1 MRDRTRKTHVALARQ
16 IIDFARSRRMR
27 VHDHLPEQAFAT
39 LCGVSRTPI
48 RAAFKILA
56 EIGFLE
62 IITDGGYCL
71 AADPEVDFVRI
82 IQHLD
87 VSDGSLADRILA
99 DRRERRLDD
108 VQSVSF
114 LIRRYGGTRTIVL
127 NALTILQQ
135 DGIIERVPGHGWAF
149 RPLLDTPAAV
159 GDSLQFRLILE
170 PAAIL
175 TPGFDLDQAKA
186 RQLRLQMT
194 EALAAPDGRLAGPS
208 FYRQDTDFHTLVAQ
222 GSANRFARDT
232 LLAHH
237 RLRHVTQK
245 DFSTP
250 EFRLRQAL
258 QEHLEI
264 LDSLERR
271 QFDVAADQ
279 MTLHLR
285 LSRNQRPDAANRG
298 SPPMARLLG
307 RVPR

>member
-16 IIDFARSRRMR
+16 VIELTRARQMR
-27 VHDHLPEQAFAT
+27 VQDHLPEQAFAT
-39 LCGVSRTPI
+39 LCSVSRTPI

-56 EIGFLE
+56 DIGFLDV
-62 IITDGGYCL
+62 ISDGGYCL
-71 AADPEVDFVRI
+71 AVDPDADFARVV
-82 IQHLD
+82 QQLD

-114 LIRRYGGTRTIVL
+114 LIRRYGGTRAAVL

-135 DGIIERVPGHGWAF
+135 DGLIERVPGQGWAF
-149 RPLLDTPAAV
+149 RPLLDTPAAIA
-159 GDSLQFRLILE
+159 DSLQFRLILE

-175 TPGFDLDQAKA
+175 TPGFDLDWAKA
-186 RQLRLQMT
+186 RQLRLQMS
-194 EALAAPDGRLAGPS
+194 EALSAPDGRVAGPS
-208 FYRQDTDFHTLVAQ
+208 FYRHDTDFHTLIAR
-222 GSANRFARDT
+222 GSANRFARDA

-237 RLRHVTQK
+237 RLRQVTQK

-307 RVPR
+307 RAAR

>member
-16 IIDFARSRRMR
+16 VLDLTRARRMQLR
-27 VHDHLPEQAFAT
+27 DHLPEQAFAT

-62 IITDGGYCL
+62 VVSDGGYSL
-71 AADPEVDFVRI
+71 AVDPEAEAARFIR
-82 IQHLD
+82 QLE
-87 VSDGSLADRILA
+87 VSEGSLADRILA

-114 LIRRYGGTRTIVL
+114 LIRRYGGTRTMVL
-127 NALTILQQ
+127 NALTVLQQ

-149 RPLLDTPAAV
+149 RPMLDTPAAIA
-159 GDSLQFRLILE
+159 DSLQFRLILE

-175 TPGFDLDQAKA
+175 TPGFELDQVRA
-186 RQLRLQMT
+186 RQLRMQMSESLST
-194 EALAAPDGRLAGPS
+194 PEGRVGGPA
-208 FYRQDTDFHTLVAQ
+208 FYRQDTDFHTLIAR
-222 GSANRFARDT
+222 GSANRFARDA

-237 RLRHVTQK
+237 RLRQVTQK

-264 LDSLERR
+264 LDSLDRR

-298 SPPMARLLG
+298 SPPMARLPG
-307 RVPR
+307 RAPR

>member
-1 MRDRTRKTHVALARQ
+1 MRLR
-16 IIDFARSRRMR
+16 
-27 VHDHLPEQAFAT
+27 DHLPEQAFAN

-62 IITDGGYCL
+62 VVSDGGYSL
-71 AADPEVDFVRI
+71 AVDPEVEAARFIR
-82 IQHLD
+82 QLE
-87 VSDGSLADRILA
+87 VSEGSLADRILA

-114 LIRRYGGTRTIVL
+114 LIRRYGGTRTMVL
-127 NALTILQQ
+127 NALTVLQQ
-135 DGIIERVPGHGWAF
+135 DGIIERVRGHGWAF
-149 RPLLDTPAAV
+149 RPMLDTPAAIA
-159 GDSLQFRLILE
+159 DSLQFRLFLE

-175 TPGFDLDQAKA
+175 TPGFELDQVSA
-186 RQLRLQMT
+186 RQLRLQMS
-194 EALAAPDGRLAGPS
+194 ESLSAPEGRVGGPA
-208 FYRQDTDFHTLVAQ
+208 FYRQDADFHTLIAQ
-222 GSANRFARDT
+222 GSANRFARDA

-237 RLRHVTQK
+237 RLRQVTQK

-298 SPPMARLLG
+298 SPPMARLPG
-307 RVPR
+307 RAPR